1 MKTLSALATSVH
13 ASTTIAI
20 DTKFQKMRA
29 DGIDVIGFGMGQP
42 DFDTPEHIKEAGIQ
56 AIRDNVTKY
65 TPTAGTLEVRRAVC
79 HRLAEDYGLTYEPA
93 NIVVTAGAK
102 HVLYGVLRTLV
113 DPGDEV
119 ILPAPYWVSYYE
131 LIKMVGGVPV
141 VVETT
146 AETGFKMSAAQLEA
160 AISPKTKALIL
171 NDPSNPTGMVYDGAA
186 LAELAKVCLAHDLYV
201 VADEIYDKLLFD
213 GRSFTSFASLGE
225 DVKRHAQ
232 PGLGQRHGGE
242 AVLDAR
248 DALPRHDVLRREA
261 AGVVGLPT
269 GQDVDV
275 PLRLQ
280 DGQRHGAPGRQGM
293 GGGQHEHQRV
303 PSKTVPVVRA
313 VPLADEA
320 EVDPV
325 LVQCLDQ
332 GGAGALGEPE
342 GDGRMQRPE
351 AGDQLRH
358 PPRVGAVVRADRH
371 RPGVQPLQRRR
382 RLAAAV
388 RLEDH
393 LPYGG
398 QERLTRLGRGHAVT
412 APVQQG
418 EADLLLQGRDRS
430 ADAGGGVA
438 EPLGRPGQGPLVQG
452 AEQRRTF
459 LRIHPHPSFLAVSSM
474 SG

>member
-65 TPTAGTLEVRRAVC
+65 TPTAGTMEVRRAVC
-79 HRLAEDYGLTYEPA
+79 QRLAEDYGLKYEPA
-93 NIVVTAGAK
+93 NVVVTAGAK

-213 GRSFTSFASLGE
+213 GRTFTSFASLGE
-225 DVKRHAQ
+225 DVKRHTV
-232 PGLGQRHGGE
+232 LVGG
-242 AVLDAR
+242 V
-248 DALPRHDVLRREA
+248 
-261 AGVVGLPT
+261 
-269 GQDVDV
+269 
-275 PLRLQ
+275 
-280 DGQRHGAPGRQGM
+280 
-293 GGGQHEHQRV
+293 
-303 PSKTVPVVRA
+303 SKTYCMTGWRIGFAACEPEIAKVMSNYLSHATSGTCSISQAATVAAYTGPQDDVERMRQAFEERRNYLYERMSKIPGVRA
-313 VPLADEA
+313 VRSEATFYMMVDIGGLVGKTLYGKTIRDADDFA
-320 EVDPV
+320 EVFLEKG
-325 LVQCLDQ
+325 LV
-332 GGAGALGEPE
+332 
-342 GDGRMQRPE
+342 
-351 AGDQLRH
+351 
-358 PPRVGAVVRADRH
+358 AVVPCTGFGAPNYVRWSFAVSMENIKE
-371 RPGVQPLQRRR
+371 GVD
-382 RLAAAV
+382 
-388 RLEDH
+388 RLE
-393 LPYGG
+393 
-398 QERLTRLGRGHAVT
+398 R
-412 APVQQG
+412 
-418 EADLLLQGRDRS
+418 
-430 ADAGGGVA
+430 
-438 EPLGRPGQGPLVQG
+438 
-452 AEQRRTF
+452 
-459 LRIHPHPSFLAVSSM
+459 FLAEA
-474 SG
+474 

>member
-65 TPTAGTLEVRRAVC
+65 TPTAGTMEVRRAVC
-79 HRLAEDYGLTYEPA
+79 QRLAEDYGLKYEPA
-93 NIVVTAGAK
+93 NVVVTAGAK

-171 NDPSNPTGMVYDGAA
+171 NNPSNPTGMVYDGAA

-213 GRSFTSFASLGE
+213 GRTFTSFPALGE
-225 DVKRHAQ
+225 DVKRHTV
-232 PGLGQRHGGE
+232 LVGG
-242 AVLDAR
+242 V
-248 DALPRHDVLRREA
+248 
-261 AGVVGLPT
+261 
-269 GQDVDV
+269 
-275 PLRLQ
+275 
-280 DGQRHGAPGRQGM
+280 
-293 GGGQHEHQRV
+293 
-303 PSKTVPVVRA
+303 SKTYCMTGWRIGFAACEPEIAKVMSNYLSHATSGTCSISQAATVAAYTGPQDDVERMRQAFEERRNYLYERMSKIPGVRA
-313 VPLADEA
+313 VRSEATFYMMVDIGGLVGKTLYGKTIRDADDFA
-320 EVDPV
+320 EVFLEKG
-325 LVQCLDQ
+325 LV
-332 GGAGALGEPE
+332 
-342 GDGRMQRPE
+342 
-351 AGDQLRH
+351 
-358 PPRVGAVVRADRH
+358 AVVPCTGFGAPTYVRWSFAVSMENIKE
-371 RPGVQPLQRRR
+371 GVD
-382 RLAAAV
+382 
-388 RLEDH
+388 RLE
-393 LPYGG
+393 
-398 QERLTRLGRGHAVT
+398 R
-412 APVQQG
+412 
-418 EADLLLQGRDRS
+418 
-430 ADAGGGVA
+430 
-438 EPLGRPGQGPLVQG
+438 
-452 AEQRRTF
+452 
-459 LRIHPHPSFLAVSSM
+459 FLAEA
-474 SG
+474 

>member
-65 TPTAGTLEVRRAVC
+65 TPTAGTMEVRRAVC
-79 HRLAEDYGLTYEPA
+79 QRLAEDYGLKYEPA

-171 NDPSNPTGMVYDGAA
+171 NNPSNPTGMVYDGAA

-213 GRSFTSFASLGE
+213 GRTFTSFPSLGE
-225 DVKRHAQ
+225 DVKRHTV
-232 PGLGQRHGGE
+232 LVGG
-242 AVLDAR
+242 V
-248 DALPRHDVLRREA
+248 
-261 AGVVGLPT
+261 
-269 GQDVDV
+269 
-275 PLRLQ
+275 
-280 DGQRHGAPGRQGM
+280 
-293 GGGQHEHQRV
+293 
-303 PSKTVPVVRA
+303 SKTYCMTGWRIGFAACEPEIAKVMSNYLSHATSGTCSISQAATVAAYTGPQDDVERMRQAFEERRNYLYERMSKIPGVRA
-313 VPLADEA
+313 VRSEATFYMMVDIGGLVGKTLYGKTIRDADDFA
-320 EVDPV
+320 EVFLEKG
-325 LVQCLDQ
+325 LV
-332 GGAGALGEPE
+332 
-342 GDGRMQRPE
+342 
-351 AGDQLRH
+351 
-358 PPRVGAVVRADRH
+358 AVVPCTGFGAPTYVRWSFAVSMENIKE
-371 RPGVQPLQRRR
+371 GVD
-382 RLAAAV
+382 
-388 RLEDH
+388 RLE
-393 LPYGG
+393 
-398 QERLTRLGRGHAVT
+398 R
-412 APVQQG
+412 
-418 EADLLLQGRDRS
+418 
-430 ADAGGGVA
+430 
-438 EPLGRPGQGPLVQG
+438 
-452 AEQRRTF
+452 
-459 LRIHPHPSFLAVSSM
+459 FLAEA
-474 SG
+474 

>member
-65 TPTAGTLEVRRAVC
+65 TPTAGTMEVRRAVC
-79 HRLAEDYGLTYEPA
+79 QRLAEDYGLKYEPA
-93 NIVVTAGAK
+93 NVVVTAGAK

-171 NDPSNPTGMVYDGAA
+171 NNPSNPTGMVYDGAA

-213 GRSFTSFASLGE
+213 GRTFTSFASLGE
-225 DVKRHAQ
+225 DVKRHTV
-232 PGLGQRHGGE
+232 LVGG
-242 AVLDAR
+242 V
-248 DALPRHDVLRREA
+248 
-261 AGVVGLPT
+261 
-269 GQDVDV
+269 
-275 PLRLQ
+275 
-280 DGQRHGAPGRQGM
+280 
-293 GGGQHEHQRV
+293 
-303 PSKTVPVVRA
+303 SKTYCMTGWRIGFAACEPEIAKVMSNYLSHATSGTCSISQAATVAAYTGPQDDVERMRQAFEERRNYLYERMSKIPGVRA
-313 VPLADEA
+313 VRSEATFYMMVDIGGLVGKTLYGKTIRDADDFA
-320 EVDPV
+320 EVFLEKG
-325 LVQCLDQ
+325 LV
-332 GGAGALGEPE
+332 
-342 GDGRMQRPE
+342 
-351 AGDQLRH
+351 
-358 PPRVGAVVRADRH
+358 AVVPCTGFGAPTYVRWSFAVSMENIKE
-371 RPGVQPLQRRR
+371 GVD
-382 RLAAAV
+382 
-388 RLEDH
+388 RLE
-393 LPYGG
+393 
-398 QERLTRLGRGHAVT
+398 R
-412 APVQQG
+412 
-418 EADLLLQGRDRS
+418 
-430 ADAGGGVA
+430 
-438 EPLGRPGQGPLVQG
+438 
-452 AEQRRTF
+452 
-459 LRIHPHPSFLAVSSM
+459 FLAEA
-474 SG
+474 

>member
-1 MKTLSALATSVH
+1 MKTLSDLATSVH

-65 TPTAGTLEVRRAVC
+65 TPTAGTMDVRRAVC
-79 HRLAEDYGLTYEPA
+79 HRLAEDYGLKYEPA

-213 GRSFTSFASLGE
+213 GRTFTSFASLGE
-225 DVKRHAQ
+225 DVKRHTV
-232 PGLGQRHGGE
+232 LVGG
-242 AVLDAR
+242 V
-248 DALPRHDVLRREA
+248 
-261 AGVVGLPT
+261 
-269 GQDVDV
+269 
-275 PLRLQ
+275 
-280 DGQRHGAPGRQGM
+280 
-293 GGGQHEHQRV
+293 
-303 PSKTVPVVRA
+303 SKTYCMTGWRIGFAACEPEIAKVMSNYLSHATSGTCSISQAATVVAYTGPQDDVERMRQQFEKRRDYLYERMSKIPAVRA
-313 VPLADEA
+313 VRSEATFYMMVDIGGLVGKTLYGKTICDADDFA
-320 EVDPV
+320 EVFLEKG
-325 LVQCLDQ
+325 LV
-332 GGAGALGEPE
+332 
-342 GDGRMQRPE
+342 
-351 AGDQLRH
+351 
-358 PPRVGAVVRADRH
+358 AVVPCTGFGAPNYVRWSFAVSMENIKE
-371 RPGVQPLQRRR
+371 GVD
-382 RLAAAV
+382 
-388 RLEDH
+388 RLE
-393 LPYGG
+393 
-398 QERLTRLGRGHAVT
+398 R
-412 APVQQG
+412 
-418 EADLLLQGRDRS
+418 
-430 ADAGGGVA
+430 
-438 EPLGRPGQGPLVQG
+438 
-452 AEQRRTF
+452 
-459 LRIHPHPSFLAVSSM
+459 FLAEA
-474 SG
+474 

>member
-65 TPTAGTLEVRRAVC
+65 TPTAGTMEVRRAVC
-79 HRLAEDYGLTYEPA
+79 QRLAEDYGLKYEPA
-93 NIVVTAGAK
+93 NVVVTAGAK

-171 NDPSNPTGMVYDGAA
+171 NNPSNPTGMVYDGAA

-213 GRSFTSFASLGE
+213 GRTFTSFASLGE
-225 DVKRHAQ
+225 DVKRHTV
-232 PGLGQRHGGE
+232 LVGG
-242 AVLDAR
+242 V
-248 DALPRHDVLRREA
+248 
-261 AGVVGLPT
+261 
-269 GQDVDV
+269 
-275 PLRLQ
+275 
-280 DGQRHGAPGRQGM
+280 
-293 GGGQHEHQRV
+293 
-303 PSKTVPVVRA
+303 SKTYCMTGWRIGFAACEPEIAKVMSNYLSHATSGTCSISQAATVVAYTGPQDDVEKMRQQFEKRRDYLYERMSKIPAVRA
-313 VPLADEA
+313 VRSEATFYMMVDIGGLVGKTLYGKTICDADDFA
-320 EVDPV
+320 EVFLEKG
-325 LVQCLDQ
+325 LV
-332 GGAGALGEPE
+332 
-342 GDGRMQRPE
+342 
-351 AGDQLRH
+351 
-358 PPRVGAVVRADRH
+358 AVVPCTGFGAPNYVRWSFAVSMENIKE
-371 RPGVQPLQRRR
+371 GVD
-382 RLAAAV
+382 
-388 RLEDH
+388 RLE
-393 LPYGG
+393 
-398 QERLTRLGRGHAVT
+398 R
-412 APVQQG
+412 
-418 EADLLLQGRDRS
+418 
-430 ADAGGGVA
+430 
-438 EPLGRPGQGPLVQG
+438 
-452 AEQRRTF
+452 
-459 LRIHPHPSFLAVSSM
+459 FLAEA
-474 SG
+474 

>member
-65 TPTAGTLEVRRAVC
+65 TPTAGTMEVRRAVC
-79 HRLAEDYGLTYEPA
+79 QRLAEDYGLKYEPA

-171 NDPSNPTGMVYDGAA
+171 NNPSNPTGMVYDGAA

-213 GRSFTSFASLGE
+213 GRTFTSFASLGE
-225 DVKRHAQ
+225 DVKRHTV
-232 PGLGQRHGGE
+232 LVGG
-242 AVLDAR
+242 V
-248 DALPRHDVLRREA
+248 
-261 AGVVGLPT
+261 
-269 GQDVDV
+269 
-275 PLRLQ
+275 
-280 DGQRHGAPGRQGM
+280 
-293 GGGQHEHQRV
+293 
-303 PSKTVPVVRA
+303 SKTYCMTGWRIGFAACEPEIAKVMSNYLSHATSGTCSISQAATVVAYTGPQDDVERMRQAFEERRNYLYERMSKIPGVRA
-313 VPLADEA
+313 VRSEATFYMMVDIGGLVGKTLYGKTIRDADDFA
-320 EVDPV
+320 EVFLEKG
-325 LVQCLDQ
+325 LV
-332 GGAGALGEPE
+332 
-342 GDGRMQRPE
+342 
-351 AGDQLRH
+351 
-358 PPRVGAVVRADRH
+358 AVVPCTGFGAPTYVRWSFAVSMENIKE
-371 RPGVQPLQRRR
+371 GVD
-382 RLAAAV
+382 
-388 RLEDH
+388 RLE
-393 LPYGG
+393 
-398 QERLTRLGRGHAVT
+398 R
-412 APVQQG
+412 
-418 EADLLLQGRDRS
+418 
-430 ADAGGGVA
+430 
-438 EPLGRPGQGPLVQG
+438 
-452 AEQRRTF
+452 
-459 LRIHPHPSFLAVSSM
+459 FLAEA
-474 SG
+474 

>member
-65 TPTAGTLEVRRAVC
+65 TPTAGTMEVRRAVC
-79 HRLAEDYGLTYEPA
+79 QRLAEDYGLKYEPA
-93 NIVVTAGAK
+93 NVVVTAGAK

-213 GRSFTSFASLGE
+213 GRTFTSFASLGE
-225 DVKRHAQ
+225 DVKRHTV
-232 PGLGQRHGGE
+232 LVGG
-242 AVLDAR
+242 V
-248 DALPRHDVLRREA
+248 
-261 AGVVGLPT
+261 
-269 GQDVDV
+269 
-275 PLRLQ
+275 
-280 DGQRHGAPGRQGM
+280 
-293 GGGQHEHQRV
+293 
-303 PSKTVPVVRA
+303 SKTYCMTGWRIGFAACEPEIAKVMSNYLSHATSGTCSISQAATVAAYTGPQDDVEKMRQAFEKRRDYLYERMSKIPGVRA
-313 VPLADEA
+313 VRSEATFYMMVDIGGLVGKTLYGKTIRDADDFA
-320 EVDPV
+320 EVFLEKG
-325 LVQCLDQ
+325 LV
-332 GGAGALGEPE
+332 
-342 GDGRMQRPE
+342 
-351 AGDQLRH
+351 
-358 PPRVGAVVRADRH
+358 AVVPCTGFGAPNYVRWSFAVSMENIKE
-371 RPGVQPLQRRR
+371 GVD
-382 RLAAAV
+382 
-388 RLEDH
+388 RLE
-393 LPYGG
+393 
-398 QERLTRLGRGHAVT
+398 R
-412 APVQQG
+412 
-418 EADLLLQGRDRS
+418 
-430 ADAGGGVA
+430 
-438 EPLGRPGQGPLVQG
+438 
-452 AEQRRTF
+452 
-459 LRIHPHPSFLAVSSM
+459 FLAEA
-474 SG
+474 

>member
-65 TPTAGTLEVRRAVC
+65 TPTAGTMDVRRAVC

-93 NIVVTAGAK
+93 NVVVTAGAK

-171 NDPSNPTGMVYDGAA
+171 NNPSNPTGMVYDGAA

-213 GRSFTSFASLGE
+213 GRTFTSFASLGE
-225 DVKRHAQ
+225 DVKRHTV
-232 PGLGQRHGGE
+232 LVGG
-242 AVLDAR
+242 V
-248 DALPRHDVLRREA
+248 
-261 AGVVGLPT
+261 
-269 GQDVDV
+269 
-275 PLRLQ
+275 
-280 DGQRHGAPGRQGM
+280 
-293 GGGQHEHQRV
+293 
-303 PSKTVPVVRA
+303 SKTYCMTGWRIGFAACEPEIAKVMSNYLSHATSGTCSISQAATVAAYTGPQDDVERMRQQFEKRRDYLYERMSKIPAVRA
-313 VPLADEA
+313 VRSEATFYMMVDIGGLVGKTLYGKTIRDADDFA
-320 EVDPV
+320 EVFLEKG
-325 LVQCLDQ
+325 LV
-332 GGAGALGEPE
+332 
-342 GDGRMQRPE
+342 
-351 AGDQLRH
+351 
-358 PPRVGAVVRADRH
+358 AVVPCTGFGAPNYVRWSFAVSMENIKE
-371 RPGVQPLQRRR
+371 GVD
-382 RLAAAV
+382 
-388 RLEDH
+388 RLE
-393 LPYGG
+393 
-398 QERLTRLGRGHAVT
+398 R
-412 APVQQG
+412 
-418 EADLLLQGRDRS
+418 
-430 ADAGGGVA
+430 
-438 EPLGRPGQGPLVQG
+438 
-452 AEQRRTF
+452 
-459 LRIHPHPSFLAVSSM
+459 FLAEA
-474 SG
+474 

>member
-65 TPTAGTLEVRRAVC
+65 TPTAGTMAVRRAVC
-79 HRLAEDYGLTYEPA
+79 QRLAEDYGLKYEPA
-93 NIVVTAGAK
+93 NVVVTAGAK

-171 NDPSNPTGMVYDGAA
+171 NNPSNPTGMVYDGAA

-213 GRSFTSFASLGE
+213 GRTFTSFASLGE
-225 DVKRHAQ
+225 DVKRHTV
-232 PGLGQRHGGE
+232 LVGG
-242 AVLDAR
+242 V
-248 DALPRHDVLRREA
+248 
-261 AGVVGLPT
+261 
-269 GQDVDV
+269 
-275 PLRLQ
+275 
-280 DGQRHGAPGRQGM
+280 
-293 GGGQHEHQRV
+293 
-303 PSKTVPVVRA
+303 SKTYCMTGWRIGFAACEPEIAKVMSNYLSHATSGTCSISQAATVAAYTGPQDDVERMRQAFEARRDYLYERMSKIPGVRA
-313 VPLADEA
+313 VRSEATFYMMVDIGGLVGKTLYGKTIRDADDFA
-320 EVDPV
+320 EVFLEKG
-325 LVQCLDQ
+325 LV
-332 GGAGALGEPE
+332 
-342 GDGRMQRPE
+342 
-351 AGDQLRH
+351 
-358 PPRVGAVVRADRH
+358 AVVPCTGFGAPTYVRWSFAVSMENIKE
-371 RPGVQPLQRRR
+371 GVD
-382 RLAAAV
+382 
-388 RLEDH
+388 RLE
-393 LPYGG
+393 
-398 QERLTRLGRGHAVT
+398 R
-412 APVQQG
+412 
-418 EADLLLQGRDRS
+418 
-430 ADAGGGVA
+430 
-438 EPLGRPGQGPLVQG
+438 
-452 AEQRRTF
+452 
-459 LRIHPHPSFLAVSSM
+459 FLAEA
-474 SG
+474 

>member
-65 TPTAGTLEVRRAVC
+65 TPTAGTMEVRRAVC
-79 HRLAEDYGLTYEPA
+79 QRLAEDYGLKYEPA
-93 NIVVTAGAK
+93 NVVVTAGAK

-213 GRSFTSFASLGE
+213 GRTFTSFASLGE
-225 DVKRHAQ
+225 DVKRHTV
-232 PGLGQRHGGE
+232 LVGG
-242 AVLDAR
+242 V
-248 DALPRHDVLRREA
+248 
-261 AGVVGLPT
+261 
-269 GQDVDV
+269 
-275 PLRLQ
+275 
-280 DGQRHGAPGRQGM
+280 
-293 GGGQHEHQRV
+293 
-303 PSKTVPVVRA
+303 SKTYCMTGWRIGFAACEPEIAKVMSNYLSHATSGTCSISQAATVAAYTGPQDDVERMRQAFEERRNYLYERMSKIPGVRA
-313 VPLADEA
+313 VRSEATFYMMVDIGGLVGKTLYGKTICDADDFA
-320 EVDPV
+320 EVFLEKG
-325 LVQCLDQ
+325 LV
-332 GGAGALGEPE
+332 
-342 GDGRMQRPE
+342 
-351 AGDQLRH
+351 
-358 PPRVGAVVRADRH
+358 AVVPCTGFGAPNYVRWSFAVSMENIKE
-371 RPGVQPLQRRR
+371 GVD
-382 RLAAAV
+382 
-388 RLEDH
+388 RLE
-393 LPYGG
+393 
-398 QERLTRLGRGHAVT
+398 R
-412 APVQQG
+412 
-418 EADLLLQGRDRS
+418 
-430 ADAGGGVA
+430 
-438 EPLGRPGQGPLVQG
+438 
-452 AEQRRTF
+452 
-459 LRIHPHPSFLAVSSM
+459 FLAEA
-474 SG
+474 

>member
-225 DVKRHAQ
+225 DVKRHTV
-232 PGLGQRHGGE
+232 LVGG
-242 AVLDAR
+242 V
-248 DALPRHDVLRREA
+248 
-261 AGVVGLPT
+261 
-269 GQDVDV
+269 
-275 PLRLQ
+275 
-280 DGQRHGAPGRQGM
+280 
-293 GGGQHEHQRV
+293 
-303 PSKTVPVVRA
+303 SKTYCMTGWRIGFAACEPEIAKVMSNYLSHATSGTCSISQAATVAAYTGPQDDVEKMRQQFEKRRDYLYERMSKIPAVRA
-313 VPLADEA
+313 VRSEATFYMMVDIGGLVGKTLYGKTIRDAVDFA
-320 EVDPV
+320 EVFLEKG
-325 LVQCLDQ
+325 LVAVVPCTGFGAPNYVRWSFAVSMENIKEGVDRLERFL
-332 GGAGALGEPE
+332 AGA
-342 GDGRMQRPE
+342 
-351 AGDQLRH
+351 
-358 PPRVGAVVRADRH
+358 
-371 RPGVQPLQRRR
+371 
-382 RLAAAV
+382 
-388 RLEDH
+388 
-393 LPYGG
+393 
-398 QERLTRLGRGHAVT
+398 
-412 APVQQG
+412 
-418 EADLLLQGRDRS
+418 
-430 ADAGGGVA
+430 
-438 EPLGRPGQGPLVQG
+438 
-452 AEQRRTF
+452 
-459 LRIHPHPSFLAVSSM
+459 
-474 SG
+474 

>member
-65 TPTAGTLEVRRAVC
+65 TPTAGTMEVRRAVC
-79 HRLAEDYGLTYEPA
+79 QRLAEDYGLKYEPA
-93 NIVVTAGAK
+93 NVVVTAGAK

-171 NDPSNPTGMVYDGAA
+171 NNPSNPTGMVYDGAA

-213 GRSFTSFASLGE
+213 GRTFTSFASLGE
-225 DVKRHAQ
+225 DVKRHTV
-232 PGLGQRHGGE
+232 LVGG
-242 AVLDAR
+242 V
-248 DALPRHDVLRREA
+248 
-261 AGVVGLPT
+261 
-269 GQDVDV
+269 
-275 PLRLQ
+275 
-280 DGQRHGAPGRQGM
+280 
-293 GGGQHEHQRV
+293 
-303 PSKTVPVVRA
+303 SKTYCMTGWRIGFAACEPEIAKVMSNYLSHATSGTCSISQAATVAAYTGPQDDVEKMRQAFEKRRDYLYERMSKIPGVRA
-313 VPLADEA
+313 VRSEATFYMMVDIGGLVGKTLYGKTICDADDFA
-320 EVDPV
+320 EVFLEKG
-325 LVQCLDQ
+325 LV
-332 GGAGALGEPE
+332 
-342 GDGRMQRPE
+342 
-351 AGDQLRH
+351 
-358 PPRVGAVVRADRH
+358 AVVPCTGFGAPNYVRWSFAVSMENIKE
-371 RPGVQPLQRRR
+371 GVD
-382 RLAAAV
+382 
-388 RLEDH
+388 RLE
-393 LPYGG
+393 
-398 QERLTRLGRGHAVT
+398 R
-412 APVQQG
+412 
-418 EADLLLQGRDRS
+418 
-430 ADAGGGVA
+430 
-438 EPLGRPGQGPLVQG
+438 
-452 AEQRRTF
+452 
-459 LRIHPHPSFLAVSSM
+459 FLAEA
-474 SG
+474 

>member
-65 TPTAGTLEVRRAVC
+65 TPTAGTMEVRRAVC
-79 HRLAEDYGLTYEPA
+79 QRLAEDYGLKYEPA
-93 NIVVTAGAK
+93 NVVVTAGAK

-171 NDPSNPTGMVYDGAA
+171 NNPSNPTGMVYDGAA

-213 GRSFTSFASLGE
+213 GRTFTSFPSLGE
-225 DVKRHAQ
+225 DVKRHTV
-232 PGLGQRHGGE
+232 LVGG
-242 AVLDAR
+242 V
-248 DALPRHDVLRREA
+248 
-261 AGVVGLPT
+261 
-269 GQDVDV
+269 
-275 PLRLQ
+275 
-280 DGQRHGAPGRQGM
+280 
-293 GGGQHEHQRV
+293 
-303 PSKTVPVVRA
+303 SKTYCMTGWRIGFAACEPEIAKVMSNYLSHATSGTCSISQAATVAAYTGPQDDVERMRQAFEERRNYLYERMSKIPGVRA
-313 VPLADEA
+313 VRSEATFYMMVDIGGLVGKTLYGKTIRDADDFA
-320 EVDPV
+320 EVFLEKG
-325 LVQCLDQ
+325 LV
-332 GGAGALGEPE
+332 
-342 GDGRMQRPE
+342 
-351 AGDQLRH
+351 
-358 PPRVGAVVRADRH
+358 AVVPCTGFGAPTYVRWSFAVSMENIKE
-371 RPGVQPLQRRR
+371 GVD
-382 RLAAAV
+382 
-388 RLEDH
+388 RLE
-393 LPYGG
+393 
-398 QERLTRLGRGHAVT
+398 R
-412 APVQQG
+412 
-418 EADLLLQGRDRS
+418 
-430 ADAGGGVA
+430 
-438 EPLGRPGQGPLVQG
+438 
-452 AEQRRTF
+452 
-459 LRIHPHPSFLAVSSM
+459 FLAEA
-474 SG
+474 

>member
-65 TPTAGTLEVRRAVC
+65 TPTAGTMEVRRAVC
-79 HRLAEDYGLTYEPA
+79 QRLAEDYGLKYEPA

-141 VVETT
+141 MVETT

-171 NDPSNPTGMVYDGAA
+171 NNPSNPTGMVYDGAA

-213 GRSFTSFASLGE
+213 GRTFTSFPSLGE
-225 DVKRHAQ
+225 DVKRHTV
-232 PGLGQRHGGE
+232 LVGG
-242 AVLDAR
+242 V
-248 DALPRHDVLRREA
+248 
-261 AGVVGLPT
+261 
-269 GQDVDV
+269 
-275 PLRLQ
+275 
-280 DGQRHGAPGRQGM
+280 
-293 GGGQHEHQRV
+293 
-303 PSKTVPVVRA
+303 SKTYCMTGWRIGFAACEPEIAKVMSNYLSHATSGTCSISQAATVAAYTGPQDDVERMRQAFEERRNYLYERMSKIPGVRA
-313 VPLADEA
+313 VRSEATFYMMVDIGGLVGKTLYGKTIRDADDFA
-320 EVDPV
+320 EVFLEKG
-325 LVQCLDQ
+325 LV
-332 GGAGALGEPE
+332 
-342 GDGRMQRPE
+342 
-351 AGDQLRH
+351 
-358 PPRVGAVVRADRH
+358 AVVPCTGFGAPTYVRWSFAVSMENIKE
-371 RPGVQPLQRRR
+371 GVD
-382 RLAAAV
+382 
-388 RLEDH
+388 RLE
-393 LPYGG
+393 
-398 QERLTRLGRGHAVT
+398 R
-412 APVQQG
+412 
-418 EADLLLQGRDRS
+418 
-430 ADAGGGVA
+430 
-438 EPLGRPGQGPLVQG
+438 
-452 AEQRRTF
+452 
-459 LRIHPHPSFLAVSSM
+459 FLAEA
-474 SG
+474 

>member
-65 TPTAGTLEVRRAVC
+65 TPTAGTMEVRRAVC
-79 HRLAEDYGLTYEPA
+79 QRLAEDYGLKYEPA
-93 NIVVTAGAK
+93 NVVVTAGAK

-160 AISPKTKALIL
+160 AVSPKTKALIL

-213 GRSFTSFASLGE
+213 GRTFTSFASLGE
-225 DVKRHAQ
+225 DVKRHTV
-232 PGLGQRHGGE
+232 LVGG
-242 AVLDAR
+242 V
-248 DALPRHDVLRREA
+248 
-261 AGVVGLPT
+261 
-269 GQDVDV
+269 
-275 PLRLQ
+275 
-280 DGQRHGAPGRQGM
+280 
-293 GGGQHEHQRV
+293 
-303 PSKTVPVVRA
+303 SKTYCMTGWRIGFAACEPEIAKVMSNYLSHATSGTCSISQAATVVAYTGPQDDVEKMRQQFEKRRDYLYERMSKIPAVRA
-313 VPLADEA
+313 VRSEATFYMMVDIGGLVGKTLYGKTIRDADDFAEVFLEKGLVAVVPCTGFGAPNYVRWSFAVSMENIKEGVDRLERFLADA
-320 EVDPV
+320 
-325 LVQCLDQ
+325 
-332 GGAGALGEPE
+332 
-342 GDGRMQRPE
+342 
-351 AGDQLRH
+351 
-358 PPRVGAVVRADRH
+358 
-371 RPGVQPLQRRR
+371 
-382 RLAAAV
+382 
-388 RLEDH
+388 
-393 LPYGG
+393 
-398 QERLTRLGRGHAVT
+398 
-412 APVQQG
+412 
-418 EADLLLQGRDRS
+418 
-430 ADAGGGVA
+430 
-438 EPLGRPGQGPLVQG
+438 
-452 AEQRRTF
+452 
-459 LRIHPHPSFLAVSSM
+459 
-474 SG
+474 

>member
-65 TPTAGTLEVRRAVC
+65 TPTAGTMEVRRAVC
-79 HRLAEDYGLTYEPA
+79 QRLAEDYGLKYEPA
-93 NIVVTAGAK
+93 NVVVTAGAK

-171 NDPSNPTGMVYDGAA
+171 NNPSNPTGMVYDGAA

-213 GRSFTSFASLGE
+213 GRTFTSFASLGE
-225 DVKRHAQ
+225 DVKRHTV
-232 PGLGQRHGGE
+232 LVGG
-242 AVLDAR
+242 V
-248 DALPRHDVLRREA
+248 
-261 AGVVGLPT
+261 
-269 GQDVDV
+269 
-275 PLRLQ
+275 
-280 DGQRHGAPGRQGM
+280 
-293 GGGQHEHQRV
+293 
-303 PSKTVPVVRA
+303 SKTYCMTGWRIGFAACEPEIAKVMSNYLSHATSGTCSISQAATVAAYTGPQDDVERMRQAFEERRNYLYERMSKIPGVRA
-313 VPLADEA
+313 VRSEATFYMMVDIGGLVGKTLYGKTIRDADDFA
-320 EVDPV
+320 EVFLEKG
-325 LVQCLDQ
+325 LV
-332 GGAGALGEPE
+332 
-342 GDGRMQRPE
+342 
-351 AGDQLRH
+351 
-358 PPRVGAVVRADRH
+358 AVVPCTGFGAPNYVRWSFAVSMENIKE
-371 RPGVQPLQRRR
+371 GVD
-382 RLAAAV
+382 
-388 RLEDH
+388 RLE
-393 LPYGG
+393 
-398 QERLTRLGRGHAVT
+398 R
-412 APVQQG
+412 
-418 EADLLLQGRDRS
+418 
-430 ADAGGGVA
+430 
-438 EPLGRPGQGPLVQG
+438 
-452 AEQRRTF
+452 
-459 LRIHPHPSFLAVSSM
+459 FLAEA
-474 SG
+474 